1 VRKSLYWQHLETFIF
16 YGFLLAIGLRGGIIY
31 AMNEYESSWIEN
43 FAYAPNTEELS
54 IETTKG
60 SIYTFEGVPE
70 EVANDMAEADSMG
83 KFYHEN
89 LKGKYSMK

>member
-1 VRKSLYWQHLETFIF
+1 
-16 YGFLLAIGLRGGIIY
+16 LLAIGLRDGIIY
-31 AMNEYESSWIEN
+31 AMNGYESSWIEN
-43 FAYAPNTEELS
+43 FAYVPSKQELS

-70 EVANDMAEADSMG
+70 EVANDMAEADSVG

>member
-1 VRKSLYWQHLETFIF
+1 
-16 YGFLLAIGLRGGIIY
+16 
-31 AMNEYESSWIEN
+31 MNESSWIEN

-60 SIYTFEGVPE
+60 STYTFEGVPE
-70 EVANDMAEADSMG
+70 EVANDMAEADSVG

>member
-1 VRKSLYWQHLETFIF
+1 
-16 YGFLLAIGLRGGIIY
+16 LLAIGLRGGIIY
-31 AMNEYESSWIEN
+31 AMNESSWIEN

-60 SIYTFEGVPE
+60 STYTFEGVPE
-70 EVANDMAEADSMG
+70 EVANDMAEADSVG

>member
-1 VRKSLYWQHLETFIF
+1 M
-16 YGFLLAIGLRGGIIY
+16 LAIGLRGGKIY
-31 AMNEYESSWIEN
+31 AMNAHESSWIETV
-43 FAYAPNTEELS
+43 AYAPNKEELS

-60 SIYTFEGVPE
+60 SVYTFEGVPK